1 MNFKAEMEQCQ
12 SLVETAL
19 EKYFTDNCAQKML
32 LDAMRYSL
40 MAGGKRIRPVL
51 VLKFCQMAGGAVEKA
66 LPVACAVEM
75 LHTYSL
81 IHDDLPCMDNDDLR
95 RGRPTNHKVFG
106 ECTAT
111 LAGDALQCAAFQT
124 ILGADLPAEAR
135 AAVALELA
143 DCAGQ
148 DGMCGGQQLDMEGES
163 RTLSLEEVQLKDQ
176 LKTGCLIRA
185 ACVMGVLA
193 AGKTRDSEEARAA
206 AEYASCIGR
215 AFQIRDDILNVTSD
229 AETMGKPVGN
239 DEESSKSTYVSL
251 LGLERCQE
259 LVQSLSA
266 EAKEHLRG
274 VFAHTAFLEE
284 LADYLAGRAN

>member
-1 MNFKAEMEQCQ
+1 MSYQEEMSLCQ
-12 SLVETAL
+12 TAVESAL
-19 EKYFTDNCAQKML
+19 EKYFTEDCAQKTL
-32 LDAMRYSL
+32 KDAMRYSL
-40 MAGGKRIRPVL
+40 LAGGKRIRPVL
-51 VLKFCQMAGGAVEKA
+51 VLKFCEAAGGAPEKA
-66 LPVACAVEM
+66 MPVACAVEM

-95 RGRPTNHKVFG
+95 RGRPTNHKVYG

-124 ILGADLPAEAR
+124 ILSADLPAESR
-135 AAVALELA
+135 AAAALELA
-143 DCAGQ
+143 QCAGQ

-163 RTLSLEEVQLKDQ
+163 RRLTLEEVQLKDE

-193 AGKTRDSEEARAA
+193 AGKTRDSEEAKAA
-206 AEYASCIGR
+206 AVYASCIGR
-215 AFQIRDDILNVTSD
+215 AFQIRDDILNVISD

-251 LGLERCQE
+251 LGLDRCQE
-259 LVQSLSA
+259 LVMELS
-266 EAKEHLRG
+266 EQAKSAIHG
-274 VFAHTAFLEE
+274 VFADTSFLAS
-284 LADYLAGRAN
+284 LVDYLAGRNN